1 MDTAGT
7 MTTRKTEGWQ
17 ARLTAYL
24 AASSTTPFRPG
35 RLDCATFAAGAVE
48 AMTGVDLAA
57 DWRGKYRT
65 LEAGRA
71 RLAKAGYADQ
81 VALVASLLPEVHP
94 AMAHAGDVAVVDED
108 GAPAL
113 GIVQGEM
120 IYVVTPQGFGLVPRS
135 RMVRA
140 FSV

>member
-1 MDTAGT
+1 M
-7 MTTRKTEGWQ
+7 TRKTLGWQ
-17 ARLTAYL
+17 NRLTAYL
-24 AASSTTPFRPG
+24 AASATAPFRPG
-35 RLDCATFAAGAVE
+35 TLDCATFAAGAVE

-57 DWRGKYRT
+57 EWRGRYRT

-71 RLAKAGYADQ
+71 MLAEAGFADQ
-81 VALVASLLPEVHP
+81 VDLVASLLPDVPP
-94 AMAHAGDVAVVDED
+94 AMAHAGDVAVVEEA
-108 GAPAL
+108 GVPAL

-120 IYVVTPQGFGLVPRS
+120 IYVVTPAGFGLVPRD